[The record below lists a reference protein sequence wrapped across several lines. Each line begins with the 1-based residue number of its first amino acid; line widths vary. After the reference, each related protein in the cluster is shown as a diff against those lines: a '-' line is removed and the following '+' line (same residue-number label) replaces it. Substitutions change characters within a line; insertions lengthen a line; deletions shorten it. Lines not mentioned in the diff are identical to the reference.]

1 MILNVSTLSTQS
13 WSEDNSFL
21 CCISYFFTQ
30 KSRQLEVSED
40 IRKLVGAQIIKRR
53 HNQLSF
59 IPNNIP
65 MEILS
70 DVVYLLLH
78 NSNYVLA
85 AAADG
90 FNPALRIFDSSM
102 QISRLQEASE
112 EDIATVVLQMIINNY
127 CYAAASTIASQFDDG
142 RSAQRL

>member
-1 MILNVSTLSTQS
+1 
-13 WSEDNSFL
+13 
-21 CCISYFFTQ
+21 
-30 KSRQLEVSED
+30 
-40 IRKLVGAQIIKRR
+40 
-53 HNQLSF
+53 
-59 IPNNIP
+59 
-65 MEILS
+65 MEILA

-90 FNPALRIFDSSM
+90 FNPALRIFYSSM